1 MKIKKQHIAILIIL
15 CLTLSACSV
24 SKVSIACKNNEEI
37 PAEISENVH
46 SIHSDFISAISSG
59 NKDDAIAIM
68 GDIIDVENT
77 DWLDDLLELAV
88 NKPVTWNEHYVQ
100 TGSNGDFSRTIIPWL
115 GENQEYFFALE
126 AFANEMYVIYST
138 VTYPEI
144 TYLLSN
150 VYYLVDDTWNMR
162 NCYLTAYKFHDKNTL
177 ELIAKAQEL
186 EKADYILPAKIYAVA
201 AANVFNP
208 GGSII
213 YPNQEKLK
221 EEIDRILSANE
232 ELFANMPTIS
242 YEDKPLEIFGF
253 DIATTKTE
261 GISIYISYV
270 SDTPLTDTEELS
282 KEANAI
288 VAEIDNY
295 FPGTTDTFDY
305 ILVRAFSDVPIDPE
319 KMYQQYTTIVEV

>member
-1 MKIKKQHIAILIIL
+1 MKKQHIAILIIL

-24 SKVSIACKNNEEI
+24 SKVSIACMNNDEI

-46 SIHSDFISAISSG
+46 SIHNDFVSAISSG
-59 NKDDAIAIM
+59 NKEDAMAIM
-68 GDIIDVENT
+68 GDIVDVANT
-77 DWLDDLLELAV
+77 EWLDELLEIAV

-100 TGSNGDFSRTIIPWL
+100 TNSNGDFSRTIIPWL
-115 GENQEYFFALE
+115 GENHEYSFALE
-126 AFANEMYVIYST
+126 ALTNKMYVIYST

-150 VYYLVDDTWNMR
+150 VYYLADGTWNMR
-162 NCYLTAYKFHDKNTL
+162 NCYLTAYKFHDKNSL

-208 GGSII
+208 GGSIM
-213 YPNQEKLK
+213 YPNQAELK
-221 EEIDRILSANE
+221 EEIDRILSTEE
-232 ELFANMPTIS
+232 ELFATMPTIN

-261 GISIYISYV
+261 GISMYISYIC
-270 SDTPLTDTEELS
+270 DTPLTDTEALAN
-282 KEANAI
+282 EADAI

-295 FPGTTDTFDY
+295 FAGVTDTFDY
-305 ILVRAFSDVPIDPE
+305 ILVRAFNDAPIDPE
-319 KMYQQYTTIVEV
+319 KMYQQYTTAIEV